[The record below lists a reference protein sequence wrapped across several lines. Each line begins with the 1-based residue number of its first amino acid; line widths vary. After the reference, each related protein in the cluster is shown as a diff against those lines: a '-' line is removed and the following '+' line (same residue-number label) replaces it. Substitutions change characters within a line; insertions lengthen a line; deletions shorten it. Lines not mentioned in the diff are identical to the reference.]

1 MSPRLDIVHPAVD
14 GYMKQALPPRDPVV
28 AEMEAYAA
36 RHGFPIV
43 GPLVGHL
50 LSVLARSARAT
61 RVFEMGSGYGY
72 STWWF
77 AQAVGPAGEVV
88 HTDGDPANSRR
99 AREYLGRAGLA
110 DRVRFEVGDARALLA
125 REVGPF
131 DIVFCDIDKEQY
143 PGVPALALP
152 RLRAGGLLVVDNLL
166 WSGLVAG
173 PADAGD
179 DETRGIQ
186 ELTQA
191 LYGDPGLAT
200 TIVPLRD
207 GVSVSV
213 KL

>member
-1 MSPRLDIVHPAVD
+1 MKLDVVHPVMDAYLKDV
-14 GYMKQALPPRDPVV
+14 LPPRDPVA

-50 LSVLARSARAT
+50 LFVLARACGAR
-61 RVFEMGSGYGY
+61 RVYEMGSGYGY
-72 STWWF
+72 STLWF
-77 AQAVGPAGEVV
+77 ARAVGPGGQVV
-88 HTDGDPANSRR
+88 HTDGDAENSRR

-110 DRVRFEVGDARALLA
+110 DRVRFEVGDARQLIA
-125 REVGPF
+125 REPGPF
-131 DIVFCDIDKEQY
+131 DVVFCDVDKEQY
-143 PGVPALALP
+143 PDVPGLAVP
-152 RLRAGGLLVVDNLL
+152 RLRAGGLLVIDNLL
-166 WSGLVAG
+166 WDGWVAE
-173 PADAGD
+173 PADADD

-186 ELTQA
+186 ELTRR
-191 LYGDPGLAT
+191 LYADPGLAT